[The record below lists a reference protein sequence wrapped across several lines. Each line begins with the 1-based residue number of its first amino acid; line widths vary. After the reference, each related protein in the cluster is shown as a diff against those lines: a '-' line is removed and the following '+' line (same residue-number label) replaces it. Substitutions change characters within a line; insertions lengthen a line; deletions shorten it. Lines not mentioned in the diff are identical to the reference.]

1 MEAASLTKVR
11 LQVVM
16 RVSRLTTG
24 SQAHDHA
31 RAASI
36 ATQTSDTTVAVNEHT
51 RAAGEFSNAAKSTS
65 SVEALRTLKLLE
77 AHHRRLSELLQFPQ
91 EEASQPSALANENS
105 PESEK
110 QGVSGEK
117 ENHDAQTRSQS
128 PDGNLDR
135 SIAKPVPTLS
145 HQRKLPG
152 RNLSS
157 SIASNLASARGIR
170 SKHQGLPLTP
180 SVSKEQA
187 PGSLEVHPRRDPAKA
202 VDLNQKP
209 SWVPPSPNTISQD
222 VRRHIDA
229 SGQETSNRQE
239 ASRPATNDDGVSRFY
254 STFGSI
260 INRLS
265 APLAFAGLP
274 LITEEQGTGPEQSEN
289 DAQQNRIGLLNTSW
303 SASVDPDLTK
313 IYSKATLRALGKDGR
328 GPADS
333 FYVVPTTGHTAS
345 YANILTYDQ
354 KERRRLAASVHDD
367 DGENPDEV
375 DDEDFVDAREAQG
388 LKSVNTRR
396 KPGKPKCERERRNI
410 VEELYIENA
419 SLKEMLDK
427 LSKRLQTFE
436 CNSQNSGLA
445 LAQSLRLQ
453 RPGSPLHSSIGS
465 GTGSSADEVLRK
477 RNRELEEQMALMA
490 KEMAKLEREY
500 VRSQVTVE
508 KYRER
513 WEKLKA
519 GAKARRDRE
528 EQTRLDSMEPAQSS
542 R

>member
-1 MEAASLTKVR
+1 MEAASLTK
-11 LQVVM
+11 
-16 RVSRLTTG
+16 
-24 SQAHDHA
+24 AHDHA

-105 PESEK
+105 PE
-110 QGVSGEK
+110 
-117 ENHDAQTRSQS
+117 T
-128 PDGNLDR
+128 
-135 SIAKPVPTLS
+135 
-145 HQRKLPG
+145 
-152 RNLSS
+152 
-157 SIASNLASARGIR
+157 
-170 SKHQGLPLTP
+170 
-180 SVSKEQA
+180 
-187 PGSLEVHPRRDPAKA
+187 
-202 VDLNQKP
+202 
-209 SWVPPSPNTISQD
+209 
-222 VRRHIDA
+222 
-229 SGQETSNRQE
+229 
-239 ASRPATNDDGVSRFY
+239 
-254 STFGSI
+254 
-260 INRLS
+260 
-265 APLAFAGLP
+265 
-274 LITEEQGTGPEQSEN
+274 
-289 DAQQNRIGLLNTSW
+289 
-303 SASVDPDLTK
+303 
-313 IYSKATLRALGKDGR
+313 
-328 GPADS
+328 
-333 FYVVPTTGHTAS
+333 S